1 MHNYPKRTRKFTQS
15 CCQKPSEERALLH
28 CRPHTLA
35 SHTSDKYITAPLL
48 AHCTLMV
55 VAADGKCCRITA
67 LAMEIAETLYAVKP
81 AAVWQSQP
89 KVVQTALQHVAYEFV
104 WIRRV
109 RVRIRFSVW
118 FVSCYAH
125 VVVLLEVII
134 IITSSSTTTYCQ
146 TAAMVKPHVQLYAM
160 NAYLNTKVNGST
172 ALRWLVWKGRK
183 QENLSESPLPSPILT
198 LKEERKEKFICHE
211 Q

>member
-118 FVSCYAH
+118 FVG
-125 VVVLLEVII
+125 VVHTYLYNFPLQLSHCLQLHSKKTKLQQADKEHAEVG
-134 IITSSSTTTYCQ
+134 
-146 TAAMVKPHVQLYAM
+146 AFFFWNRAGL
-160 NAYLNTKVNGST
+160 
-172 ALRWLVWKGRK
+172 
-183 QENLSESPLPSPILT
+183 
-198 LKEERKEKFICHE
+198 
-211 Q
+211 